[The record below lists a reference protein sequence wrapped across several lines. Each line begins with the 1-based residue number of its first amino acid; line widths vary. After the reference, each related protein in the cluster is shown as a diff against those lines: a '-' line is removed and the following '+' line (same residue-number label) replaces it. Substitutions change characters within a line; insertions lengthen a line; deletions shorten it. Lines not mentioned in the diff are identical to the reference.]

1 MRRVPVAKSYATWS
15 IRDEPLSLLVFISVG
30 QRCSWNVASTTQILE
45 AVETKT
51 KIKQQWEKQ
60 ISR

>member
-1 MRRVPVAKSYATWS
+1 MQRVFPFVRVKGRTAVAQ
-15 IRDEPLSLLVFISVG
+15 VMCSVG